1 MKKKAKG
8 KIVMV
13 GAGFVGSTI
22 AYTAV
27 VSGIASEIV
36 FVDVN
41 RDKAEGEAMDMSHGL
56 AYVKQVDIRAG
67 EYSDCK
73 DADIVVI
80 TAGINRKPGQS
91 RLDLAKIN
99 VKIVQDVIVNVAKYT
114 SDAIILVVSNPV
126 DVLTYFAQKI
136 SGLPRYQVI
145 GTGTTLD
152 TARFKYLIGKNCEV
166 NIRNVHAYIIGEH
179 GDSEVPL
186 WSTANIAGKPLEEFL
201 ADSGKGDAVEKS
213 KLMED
218 VRDAGAEIIKKKGAT
233 YYGIGLAAT
242 NILSAVL
249 GNENSVLTVSSVLDG
264 EYGIKDVALSLPSV
278 VNIKGIGRIFNINI
292 SEDEQLM
299 LNKSAAKL
307 KEIIRQVENGL
318 K

>member
-201 ADSGKGDAVEKS
+201 ADSGKDNAVEKS

-278 VNIKGIGRIFNINI
+278 VNIKGIDRIFNINI

-299 LNKSAAKL
+299 LNESAAKL

>member
-99 VKIVQDVIVNVAKYT
+99 VKIVQDVIVNVTQYT

-126 DVLTYFAQKI
+126 DILTYFAQKI

-166 NIRNVHAYIIGEH
+166 NVRNVHAYIIGEH

-186 WSTANIAGKPLEEFL
+186 WSTANIAGKPLEEFW
-201 ADSGKGDAVEKS
+201 ADSGKDGAVEKS
-213 KLMED
+213 KLIED

-233 YYGIGLAAT
+233 YYGIGLATT
-242 NILSAVL
+242 NILSAML

-278 VNIKGIGRIFNINI
+278 VNVKGIDRIFNINI

-299 LNKSAAKL
+299 LNESATKL
-307 KEIIRQVENGL
+307 KETIRQVENEL
-318 K
+318 

>member
-99 VKIVQDVIVNVAKYT
+99 VKIVQDVIVNVTQYT
-114 SDAIILVVSNPV
+114 SDAIILVVSNAV
-126 DVLTYFAQKI
+126 DILTYFAQKI

-166 NIRNVHAYIIGEH
+166 NVRNVHAYIIGEH

-186 WSTANIAGKPLEEFL
+186 WSTANIAGKPLEEFW
-201 ADSGKGDAVEKS
+201 ADSGKDGAVEKS
-213 KLMED
+213 KLIED

-233 YYGIGLAAT
+233 YYGIGLATT
-242 NILSAVL
+242 NILSAML

-278 VNIKGIGRIFNINI
+278 VNVKGIDRIFNINI

-299 LNKSAAKL
+299 LNESATKL
-307 KEIIRQVENGL
+307 KETIRQVENEL
-318 K
+318 

>member
-99 VKIVQDVIVNVAKYT
+99 VKIVQDVIVNVTKYT

-126 DVLTYFAQKI
+126 DILTYFAQKI

-166 NIRNVHAYIIGEH
+166 NVRNVHAYIIGEH

-186 WSTANIAGKPLEEFL
+186 WSTANIAGKPLEEFW
-201 ADSGKGDAVEKS
+201 ADSGKDGAVEKS
-213 KLMED
+213 KLIED

-233 YYGIGLAAT
+233 YYGIGLATT
-242 NILSAVL
+242 NILSAML

-278 VNIKGIGRIFNINI
+278 VNVKGIDRIFNINI

-299 LNKSAAKL
+299 LNESATKL
-307 KEIIRQVENGL
+307 KETIRQVENEL
-318 K
+318 

>member
-99 VKIVQDVIVNVAKYT
+99 VKIVQDVIVNVTKYT

-126 DVLTYFAQKI
+126 DILTYFAQKI

-166 NIRNVHAYIIGEH
+166 NVRNVHAYIIGEH

-186 WSTANIAGKPLEEFL
+186 WSTANIAGKPLEEFW
-201 ADSGKGDAVEKS
+201 ADSGKDGAVEKS
-213 KLMED
+213 KLIED

-233 YYGIGLAAT
+233 YYGIGLATT
-242 NILSAVL
+242 NILSAML

-278 VNIKGIGRIFNINI
+278 VNVKGIDRIFNINI

-299 LNKSAAKL
+299 LNESATKL
-307 KEIIRQVENGL
+307 KETIRQVENEL

>member
-99 VKIVQDVIVNVAKYT
+99 VKIVQDVIVNVTQYT

-126 DVLTYFAQKI
+126 DILTYFAQKI

-166 NIRNVHAYIIGEH
+166 NVRNVHAYIIGEH

-186 WSTANIAGKPLEEFL
+186 WSTANIAGKPLEEFW
-201 ADSGKGDAVEKS
+201 ADSGKDGAVEKS
-213 KLMED
+213 KLIED

-233 YYGIGLAAT
+233 YYGIGLATT
-242 NILSAVL
+242 NILSAML
-249 GNENSVLTVSSVLDG
+249 GNDNSVLTVSSVLDG

-278 VNIKGIGRIFNINI
+278 VNVKGIDRIFNINI

-299 LNKSAAKL
+299 LNESATKL
-307 KEIIRQVENGL
+307 KETIRQVENEL
-318 K
+318 

>member
-99 VKIVQDVIVNVAKYT
+99 VKIVQDVIVNVAKHT

>member
-1 MKKKAKG
+1 MEKKAKG
-8 KIVMV
+8 KIVVV

-22 AYTAV
+22 AYTAM
-27 VSGIASEIV
+27 VSGIVSEIV

-41 RDKAEGEAMDMSHGL
+41 HDKAEGEAMDMSHGL

-73 DADIVVI
+73 DADIIVI
-80 TAGINRKPGQS
+80 TAGVNRKPGQS

-99 VKIVQDVIVNVAKYT
+99 VKIVQDVIVNVTKYT
-114 SDAIILVVSNPV
+114 TDAIILVVSNPV

-136 SGLPRYQVI
+136 SGLPCHQVI

-152 TARFKYLIGKNCEV
+152 TARFKYLIGKNYEV
-166 NIRNVHAYIIGEH
+166 NVRNVHAYIIGEH

-186 WSTANIAGKPLEEFL
+186 WSTANIAGKPLEEFW
-201 ADSGKGDAVEKS
+201 ADSGKDSAVEKL

-218 VRDAGAEIIKKKGAT
+218 VRNAGAEIIKKKGAT
-233 YYGIGLAAT
+233 YYGIGLAVT
-242 NILSAVL
+242 NILSTML

-264 EYGIKDVALSLPSV
+264 EYGIKDVALSLPAV
-278 VNIKGIGRIFNINI
+278 VNVRGIDRIFNINI

-299 LNKSAAKL
+299 LSESAAKL
-307 KEIIRQVENGL
+307 KEVIRQVENEL
-318 K
+318 E

>member
-99 VKIVQDVIVNVAKYT
+99 VKIVQDVIVNVTKYT

-126 DVLTYFAQKI
+126 DILTYFAQKI

-166 NIRNVHAYIIGEH
+166 NVRNVHAYIIGEH

-186 WSTANIAGKPLEEFL
+186 WSTANIAGKPLEEFW
-201 ADSGKGDAVEKS
+201 ADSGKDGAVEKS
-213 KLMED
+213 KLIED

-233 YYGIGLAAT
+233 YYGIGLTTT
-242 NILSAVL
+242 NILSAML

-278 VNIKGIGRIFNINI
+278 VNVKGIDRIFNINI

-299 LNKSAAKL
+299 LNESATKL
-307 KEIIRQVENGL
+307 KETIRQVENEL